1 MPKTKRPLLPDLEQ
15 RINYRFRDPSL
26 MKQALTHSSVK
37 TKRQNPLDNQRLEF
51 LGDRVLGL
59 AISELLIE
67 RFPDAQEGEL
77 SRRLNFLVRSER
89 CADVASGVS
98 LGFDIIMDA
107 GEAGAGGRRKESI
120 LAGACEAL
128 LGAIFLDG
136 GFEAAKSVTHALWEA
151 QLQAAPPSSPDAKT
165 ALQEWAQG
173 RKLNIPKY
181 VAVKAEGPSHAPH
194 FTIEVRVDGVD
205 PASGEGASKRAAE
218 QAAAAA
224 VLVREGVWAAND

>member
-1 MPKTKRPLLPDLEQ
+1 MPKPKRPLLPDLEQ
-15 RINYRFRDPSL
+15 RLNYRFRDPSL
-26 MKQALTHSSVK
+26 MKQALTHSSAK
-37 TKRQNPLDNQRLEF
+37 SKRLNPADNQRLEF

-89 CADVASGVS
+89 CADVAAGLDLGV
-98 LGFDIIMDA
+98 DIIMDT

-120 LAGACEAL
+120 LAGACEAM

-136 GFEAAKSVTHALWEA
+136 GFEAAKTVTRALWEP
-151 QLQAAPPSSPDAKT
+151 QLQSAPPSVPDAKT

-181 VAVKAEGPSHAPH
+181 TAVKAEGPSHAPH
-194 FTIEVRVDGVD
+194 FTIEVRVDGLD
-205 PASGEGASKRAAE
+205 PASGEGPSKRAAE

-224 VLVREGVWAAND
+224 MLTREGVWAAND